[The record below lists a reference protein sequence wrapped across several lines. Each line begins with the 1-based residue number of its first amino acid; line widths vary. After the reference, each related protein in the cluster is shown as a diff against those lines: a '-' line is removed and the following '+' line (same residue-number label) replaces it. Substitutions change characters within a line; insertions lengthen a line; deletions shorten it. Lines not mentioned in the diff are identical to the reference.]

1 VFCEYNNGWDIDMNR
16 LRRKILIQ
24 VIIGIVGIFVTFIG
38 WKIIGACIYGK
49 LTEENFAILNIFATV
64 SLTVVPLLIMLLG
77 KDDFS
82 DYGITRREFG
92 KQIKVGISIALCMTC
107 VFVLLSMLLGLQ
119 HLVYGGEGYQ
129 SIESA
134 LGGLAYFLLV
144 VGLVEE
150 FVFRGF
156 LYGKLKEICLSDVAP
171 IFISS
176 VLFGVLHF
184 SGLNFTQVIVAS
196 AMGAVYC
203 WCMEHIP
210 NCSLLSLIIAHGTH
224 DWLIRVLASIF

>member
-1 VFCEYNNGWDIDMNR
+1 MNQ

-24 VIIGIVGIFVTFIG
+24 IIIGIVGILVTLIG
-38 WKIIGACIYGK
+38 WKIIGGLVAEK
-49 LTEENFAILNIFATV
+49 LTQENFAILNSFASV
-64 SLTVVPLLIMLLG
+64 SLITVPLLIMLLG
-77 KDDFS
+77 KDDLA
-82 DYGITRREFG
+82 DYGITRHQLS
-92 KQIKVGISIALCMTC
+92 KQLKVGVSIALCMSC
-107 VFVLLSMLLGLQ
+107 VLALLPMLLGAK

-134 LGGLAYFLLV
+134 LGGFVYFLLV

-156 LYGKLKEICLSDVAP
+156 LYGKLKEICQSDIAP

-184 SGLNFTQVIVAS
+184 SGWNFMQVIMAS
-196 AMGAVYC
+196 AIGAVYC
-203 WCMEHIP
+203 WCMENVP
-210 NCSLLSLIIAHGTH
+210 NCSLLSVIIAHGMY
-224 DWLIRVLASIF
+224 DWLIRVFASIF